1 MVTQYLCFSSR
12 TRVHPSV
19 LLSSF
24 SHGVRQVFTRKYC
37 YRHSS
42 MVSDK
47 TGVYPTVLL
56 TSLSQVSDKA
66 SVHPRYCYRHSARC
80 QTRQVFTQQY
90 CYRHSAM
97 VSDKISVHPT
107 VLLSSLSHGV
117 RQDRCLPNSTV
128 VVTQHWEESELLLLF
143 PFRGCGEQ
151 RQSHYLRN
159 GRGVSSAITT
169 PTIPEKSR
177 SAEETEKRSY

>member
-1 MVTQYLCFSSR
+1 MLHHFHGKRIIFVTKIQEVVLMVTQYLCFSSR

-24 SHGVRQVFTRKYC
+24 SHGVRQVFTPQ
-37 YRHSS
+37 YR
-42 MVSDK
+42 
-47 TGVYPTVLL
+47 
-56 TSLSQVSDKA
+56 
-66 SVHPRYCYRHSARC
+66 
-80 QTRQVFTQQY
+80 
-90 CYRHSAM
+90 YRHSAM

-117 RQDRCLPNSTV
+117 RQDRCSPNSTV